1 MAETIQRAIA
11 EGNAAD
17 HVLEVILPGKL
28 RWQAFDI
35 AKRYSV
41 PATGCL
47 AEKL

>member
-17 HVLEVILPGKL
+17 HALEVMLPAIL
-28 RWQAFDI
+28 RWQAFDV

-41 PATGCL
+41 PATGSL
-47 AEKL
+47 VEEL